1 MNLSILGTKLRNQLH
16 RFSGKLSTHFSKPI
30 QRFVEQMVYGIQAS
44 QDVKLSN
51 IGRALEEEIPLIKT
65 EERLSRNLDHEGLEE
80 ELHRQVAKA
89 GSRYVHEETYI
100 VVDPSDISKPYAE
113 KMEYLATVR
122 DGSKKELAEGYW
134 LCCVAAAELESHRV
148 VPLYKALYSAE
159 APDFGSENFQI
170 LRAID
175 TVRESTR
182 QRGIYVMDR
191 GGDRGKLLVPFLER
205 ELRFIVRL
213 VGDRHLVV
221 RGKKR
226 LAEDVARGCPRYFS
240 TTVIRETKGK
250 ETTYRLSFG
259 FRKVKLPGREEEVYL
274 VVVDGFG
281 EKPLLLLTNLS
292 MKKTYKSLWQVV
304 GGYLTRWRIEE
315 TIRFWKQSY
324 NVEDIRVL
332 TYRRLRNMIALLLA
346 ACFFAAVRLGED
358 VKLTILACRVKEISK
373 RLFGIP
379 QFHYY
384 ALADGLA
391 HLLCRTGHGP
401 RCGPPP
407 RNPKNLQLS
416 LFHDP

>member
-1 MNLSILGTKLRNQLH
+1 MNLSILGSKLRDQLH
-16 RFSGKLSTHFSKPI
+16 KFSGKLSTHFSKPT
-30 QRFVEQMVYGIQAS
+30 QRFVEQMLYGIQAS
-44 QDVKLSN
+44 QDVKLSS
-51 IGRALEEEIPLIKT
+51 IGRALDEDIPLIKT

-89 GSRYVHEETYI
+89 GGRYVHEDTYI
-100 VVDPSDISKPYAE
+100 PVDPSDITKPYAE

-134 LCCVAAAELESHRV
+134 LCCVAAAELDSHRV

-159 APDFGSENFQI
+159 APDFVSENFQI

-175 TVRESTR
+175 MVREAGKK
-182 QRGIYVMDR
+182 RGIYVMDR
-191 GGDRGKLLVPFLER
+191 GGDRGNLLVPFLER
-205 ELRFIVRL
+205 VMRFIVRL
-213 VGDRHLVV
+213 VGDRHLMV
-221 RGKKR
+221 RGKRR
-226 LAEDVARGCPRYFS
+226 LAADLARGCPRYYS
-240 TTVIRETKGK
+240 TTVVRESKGK
-250 ETTYRLSFG
+250 EKIYRLSFG
-259 FRKVKLPGREEEVYL
+259 FRKVKLPGRDEVLYL

-292 MKKTYKSLWQVV
+292 VKKTFKSLWQVV
-304 GGYLTRWRIEE
+304 GGFLTRWRIEE

-332 TYRRLRNMIALLLA
+332 TYQRLRNMIALVLA

-379 QFHYY
+379 EFHYY
-384 ALADGLA
+384 ALADGVA
-391 HLLCRTGHGP
+391 HLLRRTGHGP

-407 RNPKNLQLS
+407 RDPTDLQLP
-416 LFHDP
+416 LFDDS